1 MNLIWSVISSNM
13 TNLRVINFNTGEEEV
28 AAARPMTL
36 QERVL
41 QIDHIQARRL
51 SKLTGDALEIASE
64 GIIRHLR
71 ACARMDVKPD
81 ASAVRE
87 IIDDAINGRR
97 VFAETSN
104 DLLAA

>member
-1 MNLIWSVISSNM
+1 MSNI
-13 TNLRVINFNTGEEEV
+13 RVVNFNTGEEEV

-64 GIIRHLR
+64 GIIRHLLTLMLLP
-71 ACARMDVKPD
+71 CARSLTMP
-81 ASAVRE
+81 
-87 IIDDAINGRR
+87 
-97 VFAETSN
+97 
-104 DLLAA
+104 